1 MGGKLYAFGGVNRDG
16 LTCSSVERYDSSMN
30 QWETIAPMTVPR
42 RSYAVAVLDGKI
54 YVAGGENDFET
65 FSSVERFDPVANA
78 WEEVG
83 GMRLARSC
91 CSAALFNGSL
101 YVAG

>member
-1 MGGKLYAFGGVNRDG
+1 M
-16 LTCSSVERYDSSMN
+16 
-30 QWETIAPMTVPR
+30 
-42 RSYAVAVLDGKI
+42 
-54 YVAGGENDFET
+54 AGGENDFET

-91 CSAALFNGSL
+91 CSAALFNAMFVLTPS
-101 YVAG
+101 